1 MKWLFITILSAILST
16 SAVLGQHTTRS
27 RLKPSRPA
35 KSASEAVR
43 DTVAC
48 AGDTAALV
56 FSGYDKLLRST
67 KESFFVSNR
76 TDSPV
81 SRLIFNIEYLDM
93 NRRTL
98 DSRTDSVEI
107 KLPPG
112 GTRRVDI
119 PSWDRQKTFYYY
131 RSPQPKTAQA
141 TPYRVRISLVAA
153 LDEEAQNKR

>member
-16 SAVLGQHTTRS
+16 SAVFGQHTTRS

-76 TDSPV
+76 TDSPIT
-81 SRLIFNIEYLDM
+81 RLIFNIEY
-93 NRRTL
+93 L

-153 LDEEAQNKR
+153 LGEEAQNKR